1 MRTLTDFEIAALAE
15 PLNFADG
22 HATHEAMSFDEIVE
36 DNVLALRDCYRV
48 SIPEAEERF
57 RSTFATVVASP
68 TLGSWAKFKICPSAS
83 VSIEIV
89 ALVLQALGVVTNLTQ
104 PTFDNLA
111 LILKRH
117 KVHLGNPVDEVEL
130 EVASACG
137 RVDDYLA
144 SLGGSA
150 VFLVNPNNPTG
161 RSLGPETLRRIAAH
175 CAAAGKV
182 LVLDNSFRLF
192 NRAPFDD
199 YCILA
204 DAGVSFLAFEDT
216 GKAVPANEL
225 KASLLICSADL
236 EPYVKE
242 IYNEVWLCTSPKTLL
257 VLERHLCRYLTVGL
271 PTVLWDVVDDRRKMI
286 RKAIAGSGLD
296 VAEGCAGSQLPVEW
310 IDCSG
315 TGLSDLEL
323 THNFASQGLLVL
335 PGRQFYWNSQDA
347 DRSQKFIRL
356 AMLKP
361 KNRFDLSVER
371 LAHLA
376 RFAPLHDGRKLCDV
390 C

>member
-1 MRTLTDFEIAALAE
+1 
-15 PLNFADG
+15 
-22 HATHEAMSFDEIVE
+22 
-36 DNVLALRDCYRV
+36 
-48 SIPEAEERF
+48 
-57 RSTFATVVASP
+57 
-68 TLGSWAKFKICPSAS
+68 
-83 VSIEIV
+83 
-89 ALVLQALGVVTNLTQ
+89 
-104 PTFDNLA
+104 
-111 LILKRH
+111 
-117 KVHLGNPVDEVEL
+117 
-130 EVASACG
+130 
-137 RVDDYLA
+137 
-144 SLGGSA
+144 
-150 VFLVNPNNPTG
+150 
-161 RSLGPETLRRIAAH
+161 
-175 CAAAGKV
+175 
-182 LVLDNSFRLF
+182 
-192 NRAPFDD
+192 
-199 YCILA
+199 
-204 DAGVSFLAFEDT
+204 
-216 GKAVPANEL
+216 
-225 KASLLICSADL
+225 
-236 EPYVKE
+236 
-242 IYNEVWLCTSPKTLL
+242 
-257 VLERHLCRYLTVGL
+257 
-271 PTVLWDVVDDRRKMI
+271 MI